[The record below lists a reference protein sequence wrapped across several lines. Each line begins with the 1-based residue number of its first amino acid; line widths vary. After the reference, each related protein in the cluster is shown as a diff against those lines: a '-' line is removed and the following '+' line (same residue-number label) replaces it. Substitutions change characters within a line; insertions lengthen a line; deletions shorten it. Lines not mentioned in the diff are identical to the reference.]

1 MVDAFPIIPK
11 TGSFSPPIGYFLP
24 AKPYDVLVSS
34 SPDTSLYVRAI
45 GHSVIT
51 AYEEHGSVQG
61 EEIVLRLPGEG
72 ERFVVRNPESRA
84 RTGMLRS
91 ILVEPNRE
99 MGTDF
104 ADIVLGGNDS
114 LAIARAG
121 ANSIRLEAG
130 GLAST
135 YTLSLT
141 LVAPSTALSFRHR
154 GVALAAQSTHVIAPD
169 WDRLDIEPVKVFV
182 DTDRDGTPEDTL
194 TLANEITEVRGP
206 REGGNVPGSFELGQN
221 YPNPFNAVTTI
232 RYGLPQKS
240 AVLLTVYNLL
250 GQEVA
255 TLVHGDQEAGYHS
268 VQLDASDLPSGVYL
282 YRIMARDFV
291 ATKKLVLLR

>member
-1 MVDAFPIIPK
+1 
-11 TGSFSPPIGYFLP
+11 
-24 AKPYDVLVSS
+24 
-34 SPDTSLYVRAI
+34 
-45 GHSVIT
+45 
-51 AYEEHGSVQG
+51 
-61 EEIVLRLPGEG
+61 
-72 ERFVVRNPESRA
+72 
-84 RTGMLRS
+84 MLRS

-99 MGTDF
+99 MATDF